1 MQKDL
6 FIYSDDEMLIDDRIY
21 SDNPKDWDE
30 ITDLGGNYAGYF
42 DLPTVYTDLRG
53 MLPVK
58 KETLFFLDGL
68 FISARPDEN
77 PADIYLKYLNKKEAN
92 KQYYEQWKKISSDAT
107 SYNLQYKSWEPK
119 IHTKDPTF
127 VKDAVTTAIEK
138 ITPIFL
144 MILQKNIKT
153 KKLSKEA
160 LYSAYKQ
167 AICNNKETES
177 YLSFE
182 RFTSD
187 LFFAKQVANWE
198 YAPKIA
204 HLIKNDH
211 LKAELRNRLR
221 NKLKQHKVRQSAKWY
236 KKYNAY
242 KLKNKNAKKDEVY
255 NLKLSGFF
263 QDIDAMQSDNEVE
276 NFTIL
281 KKDLF
286 NPRSD
291 YNIKALINAATN
303 KDMISLLHVKENITI
318 SSQGKNYKIAFGY
331 KDNKKTG
338 KMLFANGQKYSK
350 DDSVYSI
357 SDNSFHY
364 LAKWQRKL
372 RLNAVNMNNE
382 KSR

>member
-1 MQKDL
+1 
-6 FIYSDDEMLIDDRIY
+6 MLIDDRIY

-58 KETLFFLDGL
+58 KETLFFLDGF

-92 KQYYEQWKKISSDAT
+92 KQYYEQWKKISFDAA

-127 VKDAVTTAIEK
+127 VKDAVTTAIDK

-144 MILQKNIKT
+144 MILQKNIKN